1 MSGKTYLEPSREIN
15 IFKEVEVLVIG
26 SGPGGISAAIAAAR
40 EGADTLLVERY
51 GHLGGMATGGL
62 VLMYTFWLPGQC
74 MEWRE
79 RLEKLDG
86 IRFLSPIQGLGSSGG
101 AAPGPGSGPG
111 PGISMAD
118 PELLKCILNDMA
130 GEAGVKLSLH
140 SWGTQAIVEDNTVKG
155 VIFESKSGR
164 QAIMGKVVIDATG
177 DGDIFAAAGAEFD
190 GYVNPKLRTC
200 QVAVVFRIAN
210 IDWDKFAEFR
220 AANPEKWAEM
230 RKEVDRVAGF
240 HLGPIA
246 SSRNDVTWVNNFL
259 EGYNIL
265 DVEDLTKVEVT
276 VRKSMVPVME
286 YFKKSL
292 PGFEKSFLFDSAPQI
307 GTRGSRRIIGE
318 YIFSENDL
326 KNGATFEDAIAVFAG
341 GAGGGPP
348 RGSAPPR
355 LEMPYR
361 CLVPKSM
368 DGLLVAGR
376 NFSSDTVMNTR
387 LNVIQPCI
395 AMGQAAG
402 TAAALAVQSN
412 VEPRK
417 VDYKALRKRL
427 AAQGIPV

>member
-15 IFKEVEVLVIG
+15 VFKEVEVLVIG

-86 IRFLSPIQGLGSSGG
+86 IRFLSSKQGLMLGGG
-101 AAPGPGSGPG
+101 AVPGPG
-111 PGISMAD
+111 PGVSMAD

-130 GEAGVKLSLH
+130 AEAGVKLLLH

-190 GYVNPKLRTC
+190 GYVNPKMRTC

-230 RKEVDRVAGF
+230 RRKVDGIAGF

-246 SSRNDVTWVNNFL
+246 TSRNDVTWVNNFL

-276 VRKSMVPVME
+276 VRKSMLPVLE

-318 YIFSENDL
+318 YIFSEDDM
-326 KNGATFEDAIAVFAG
+326 KNGATFEDAIAVFTG
-341 GAGGGPP
+341 GAGAGPP
-348 RGSAPPR
+348 QSSPPPR

-387 LNVIQPCI
+387 LNIIQPCI

>member
-86 IRFLSPIQGLGSSGG
+86 IRFLSPIQGLMLGGS
-101 AAPGPGSGPG
+101 AVPGSG

-130 GEAGVKLSLH
+130 GEAGVKLLLH

-200 QVAVVFRIAN
+200 QVAVVFRI
-210 IDWDKFAEFR
+210 DWDKFAEFR

-230 RKEVDRVAGF
+230 RKEVDKIAGF

-246 SSRNDVTWVNNFL
+246 TSRNDVTWMNNFL

-276 VRKSMVPVME
+276 VRKSMLPVLE

-318 YIFSENDL
+318 YIFSEDDM
-326 KNGATFEDAIAVFAG
+326 KNGATFEDAIAVFTR
-341 GAGGGPP
+341 GAGAGPP
-348 RGSAPPR
+348 QDSPPPR

>member
-1 MSGKTYLEPSREIN
+1 MSSITYIEPSREIN
-15 IFKEVEVLVIG
+15 VFKEVEVLVIG
-26 SGPGGISAAIAAAR
+26 AGPGGMSAAVAAAR

-51 GHLGGMATGGL
+51 GYLGGMATGGL

-74 MEWRE
+74 TEWRE

-86 IRFLSPIQGLGSSGG
+86 IRFLSPVQGLGGGG
-101 AAPGPGSGPG
+101 AAPGPGPG
-111 PGISMAD
+111 VSMAD

-130 GEAGVKLSLH
+130 SEAGVKLLLH
-140 SWGTQAIVEDNTVKG
+140 SWATQAIVEGNTVKG

-177 DGDIFAAAGAEFD
+177 DGDIFATAGAEFD
-190 GYVNPKLRTC
+190 GYINPKLRTC

-220 AANPEKWAEM
+220 AANPEKWVEM
-230 RKEVDRVAGF
+230 RKEVDEVAGF
-240 HLGPIA
+240 HLGAIA
-246 SSRNDVTWVNNFL
+246 SSRNDITWINNFL

-265 DVEDLTKVEVT
+265 DVEDLTKVEVV
-276 VRKSMVPVME
+276 VRKAMLPVKD
-286 YFKKSL
+286 YFKKNL
-292 PGFEKSFLFDSAPQI
+292 PGFENSFLFDSAPQT
-307 GTRGSRRIIGE
+307 GTRGSRRLIGE
-318 YIFSENDL
+318 YIFTEDDM
-326 KNGATFEDAIAVFAG
+326 KNGATFEDAIAVFTR
-341 GAGGGPP
+341 GAGAGPAP
-348 RGSAPPR
+348 SGPPPR

-361 CLVPKSM
+361 CLVPKTM

-387 LNVIQPCI
+387 FNIIQPCI

-412 VEPRK
+412 AEPRK

>member
-1 MSGKTYLEPSREIN
+1 MSGKTYVESSREIN
-15 IFKEVEVLVIG
+15 VFKEVEVLVIG
-26 SGPGGISAAIAAAR
+26 AGPGGMSAAIAAAR

-74 MEWRE
+74 TEWRE
-79 RLEKLDG
+79 RLKKLDG
-86 IRFLSPIQGLGSSGG
+86 IRFLSPLQGLGGGGG
-101 AAPGPGSGPG
+101 AAPGPGPG
-111 PGISMAD
+111 VSMAD

-130 GEAGVKLSLH
+130 SEAGVKLLLH
-140 SWGTQAIVEDNTVKG
+140 SWATQAIVEDNAVKG

-177 DGDIFAAAGAEFD
+177 DGDIFATAGAEFD

-210 IDWDKFAEFR
+210 IDWEKFAEFR
-220 AANPEKWAEM
+220 SANPEKWAEM
-230 RKEVDRVAGF
+230 RKEVDEVAGF

-246 SSRNDVTWVNNFL
+246 TSRNDVTWINNFL

-276 VRKSMVPVME
+276 VRKSMLPVKD
-286 YFKKSL
+286 YFKKNL
-292 PGFEKSFLFDSAPQI
+292 PGFENSFLFDSAPQT
-307 GTRGSRRIIGE
+307 GTRGSRRLIGE
-318 YIFSENDL
+318 YIFTVDDM
-326 KNGATFEDAIAVFAG
+326 KRGATFEDAVIAFEN
-341 GAGGGPP
+341 GAGAGPP
-348 RGSAPPR
+348 QESAPKR

-376 NFSSDTVMNTR
+376 NFSSDTEMNTR
-387 LNVIQPCI
+387 FNIIQPSI

>member
-1 MSGKTYLEPSREIN
+1 LSGKTYLEPSRKIN

-86 IRFLSPIQGLGSSGG
+86 IRFLSPKQGLGFGGG
-101 AAPGPGSGPG
+101 AAAGQG

-130 GEAGVKLSLH
+130 GEAGVKLLLH

-155 VIFESKSGR
+155 IIFESKSGR

-190 GYVNPKLRTC
+190 GYVNPKLRTS
-200 QVAVVFRIAN
+200 QVAEVFRIAN

-230 RKEVDRVAGF
+230 RKEFDGIAGF

-246 SSRNDVTWVNNFL
+246 SSRNDVTWMNSFL

-265 DVEDLTKVEVT
+265 DVEDLTKAEVT
-276 VRKSMVPVME
+276 VRKAMLPVLE
-286 YFKKSL
+286 YFKKRL

-318 YIFSENDL
+318 YIFSEDDM
-326 KNGATFEDAIAVFAG
+326 KKGATFKDAIAVFNR
-341 GAGGGPP
+341 GAGAGAPQDSP
-348 RGSAPPR
+348 PPR

-368 DGLLVAGR
+368 DGMLVAGR

-417 VDYKALRKRL
+417 VDYKVLRKRL